1 MKELTAVQ
9 KRVLL
14 FVIDFQK
21 TYDRA
26 PNGPEIADHFGYRAT
41 QTAYQHLRH
50 IAKKGYLCI
59 DQPGTRKPLRIT
71 LTEKAER
78 RMGKGWPVFGR
89 IPAGPVDERGS
100 DAEARV
106 ESLRDFLPMIRPD
119 DFFLTVEGDS
129 MKDAGL
135 TQGMRLLMR
144 PTDRIQAGDICAV
157 YIHGDGGT
165 LKRVYERGDA
175 VELCPANDAYESR
188 RYPHDRVEI
197 QGVLIAAIAIQAFH
211 RKRSTD
217 RSGQSTEPV
226 RSGVR

>member
-9 KRVLL
+9 KSVLS
-14 FVIDFQK
+14 FVIEFQK
-21 TYDRA
+21 TVGRA
-26 PNGPEIADHFGYRAT
+26 PNGPEIADHFGYRAI

-50 IAKKGYLCI
+50 IAKKGYLRI
-59 DQPGTRKPLRIT
+59 EQPGTRKPLRIT
-71 LTEKAER
+71 ITDKAHR
-78 RMGKGWPVFGR
+78 RMGEGWPVFGR

-100 DAEARV
+100 DAEERV

-135 TQGMRLLMR
+135 TEGMRLLMR

-157 YIHGDGGT
+157 YIRGDGGT
-165 LKRVYERGDA
+165 LKRVYDRGDA
-175 VELCPANDAYESR
+175 VELRPANEAYEAR

-197 QGVLIAAIAIQAFH
+197 QGVLIATVAIQAFH
-211 RKRSTD
+211 KGRSTESA
-217 RSGQSTEPV
+217 RS
-226 RSGVR
+226 RAR